1 MEELTF
7 VISDDSS
14 AFDEYIHSTD
24 PPASQE
30 AKYHELQSRA
40 VGIAPIG
47 ASSIV
52 GQTFMG
58 PTGASSDEFTWT
70 IYRNFLIFN
79 TASLPDTAI
88 IASAKIRFYSG
99 WKNTNNEF
107 DVVVQNGQP
116 TYPHIPLQGL
126 DYNKVNYDPT
136 DGGSINT
143 ADITAGAF
151 NELPLNED
159 GLTWINK
166 SGLTKI
172 AIRSSRDIDDLPPAV
187 ASDEFQLVREY
198 ISFSMTGVSTAYKA
212 RLIVEYN
219 VETKP
224 VVTTQAATE
233 IGYQAAMGNGT
244 IVSSTNATERGFE
257 VKLSFSST
265 LNDYIQHR
273 IAGFLGDVTFSSAT
287 NWSGTL
293 TKTETDTG
301 DFAEGAY
308 ELVLGYPSVLGNP
321 SSVFSDKL
329 FKCESY
335 TYRAY
340 AIISDV
346 TYYGDYVAF
355 DTLCDD
361 GNNPGDD
368 ISEGD
373 PTVPIIPIEPEPE
386 IPPFEWEPEE
396 DEPYPPWDWTPP
408 EWNQPDYPGLDWTI
422 DFYYRKPYTKKD
434 LDELRKKCIIYNKN
448 SIEFALVLRHNMNV
462 LKEFFNMMTDYMSA
476 EEYNDFTDLIPPQRL
491 KELYLDPL
499 NPVDFRDMINGFI
512 RNTVDNNIAVNR
524 NFKLIQDGLSDY
536 ETETDDAYFREIT
549 TSIKPLQQD
558 NPDVERMKGLI
569 NNLNYEVASNFNE
582 IMRNLEILRAKL
594 L

>member
-1 MEELTF
+1 MATFYSNRYAEIIYGDGLPNVVTYADVHDHETGIVRQGTDAATPIEVYQQAYNPPKIGYYTYRIARGFFYFDTSSIPEGSVITALQFRYYVQQAYQTTGRSFNIAAQTGENTYPNNPAVEGDFLHSNYSGEEEKALGGDWETLTF
-7 VISDDSS
+7 SADAYSWVNAGGETRIAVRIDKDVDSDAPPTPSLGACTEGIRIRHTTIGGINYYPRLVILY
-14 AFDEYIHSTD
+14 EE
-24 PPASQE
+24 PPA
-30 AKYHELQSRA
+30 
-40 VGIAPIG
+40 
-47 ASSIV
+47 
-52 GQTFMG
+52 
-58 PTGASSDEFTWT
+58 
-70 IYRNFLIFN
+70 
-79 TASLPDTAI
+79 
-88 IASAKIRFYSG
+88 
-99 WKNTNNEF
+99 
-107 DVVVQNGQP
+107 
-116 TYPHIPLQGL
+116 
-126 DYNKVNYDPT
+126 
-136 DGGSINT
+136 
-143 ADITAGAF
+143 
-151 NELPLNED
+151 
-159 GLTWINK
+159 
-166 SGLTKI
+166 
-172 AIRSSRDIDDLPPAV
+172 
-187 ASDEFQLVREY
+187 
-198 ISFSMTGVSTAYKA
+198 IS
-212 RLIVEYN
+212 
-219 VETKP
+219 
-224 VVTTQAATE
+224 VTTQAATE

-340 AIISDV
+340 EIISDV

>member
-1 MEELTF
+1 MATITINRNYTVDFDHKYYVGEENEPADR
-7 VISDDSS
+7 DD
-14 AFDEYIHSTD
+14 YL
-24 PPASQE
+24 
-30 AKYHELQSRA
+30 YVHELASCDNVFENPGSSLNPVQGTLATDEGFYIRRTGLYFDTSSLD
-40 VGIAPIG
+40 GIDIVSAILRVYVYGTAYCG
-47 ASSIV
+47 ATIV
-52 GQTFMG
+52 
-58 PTGASSDEFTWT
+58 
-70 IYRNFLIFN
+70 
-79 TASLPDTAI
+79 
-88 IASAKIRFYSG
+88 
-99 WKNTNNEF
+99 
-107 DVVVQNGQP
+107 NGQP
-116 TYPHIPLQGL
+116 TYPHNPGIAGDYLYTNYSGNGGNIPFGTSAGW
-126 DYNKVNYDPT
+126 YN
-136 DGGSINT
+136 I
-143 ADITAGAF
+143 
-151 NELPLNED
+151 ELTED
-159 GLTWINK
+159 GISWINK
-166 SGLTKI
+166 TGETKLFLRSDNDI
-172 AIRSSRDIDDLPPAV
+172 NVVTPTHSTEGVTIRSDNTYYSPK
-187 ASDEFQLVREY
+187 LVITYAAE
-198 ISFSMTGVSTAYKA
+198 
-212 RLIVEYN
+212 
-219 VETKP
+219 P
-224 VVTTQAATE
+224 VVTTQDATE
-233 IGYQAAMGNGT
+233 IDYDCAMGNGN

-257 VKLSFSST
+257 VKLSFGST

-340 AIISDV
+340 AIIDDV

-355 DTLCDD
+355 DTLCDN

-368 ISEGD
+368 ISDGD
-373 PTVPIIPIEPEPE
+373 PTVPIIPIEPESE

-549 TSIKPLQQD
+549 TSIKPLNQD
-558 NPDVERMKGLI
+558 NPDVERMKRLI
-569 NNLNYEVASNFNE
+569 DNLNYEVSSNFNE